1 MKVEAM
7 LWVLFLVSL
16 ATAIVSRKYRKY
28 GLAGIGLAVVVIVT
42 VILLPRKDEI
52 APPAAASVT
61 APHSKHIDF
70 EQSHVQR
77 LDQEDPEA
85 KRRIQLSQI
94 RFEQISQSADM
105 EPGTFESIRARLY
118 NDSASFALTDYG
130 YYLAVQD
137 CMAKGCTTIYD
148 QRGLES
154 ATVPANQARDVKIEI
169 RSGET
174 HGSPPFKLLGTPKI
188 ILLPTETRAY
198 NADPTP

>member
-16 ATAIVSRKYRKY
+16 ATAILSRKYRNY

-61 APHSKHIDF
+61 APPSKHIDF
-70 EQSHVQR
+70 EQSHVQK
-77 LDQEDPEA
+77 LDMEDPEA
-85 KRRIQLSQI
+85 KHRIQLSQI
-94 RFEQISQSADM
+94 RFEQISPSADL

-137 CMAKGCTTIYD
+137 CMAKACTTIYD

-154 ATVPANQARDVKIEI
+154 AAVPAGQARDVKIEI
-169 RSGET
+169 RAGET

-198 NADPTP
+198 NAAPIP

>member
-7 LWVLFLVSL
+7 LWILFLVSL
-16 ATAIVSRKYRKY
+16 ATAIMSRKYRKY

-52 APPAAASVT
+52 APPAAASGTV
-61 APHSKHIDF
+61 PHSKHIDF
-70 EQSHVQR
+70 EQSHVQK
-77 LDQEDPEA
+77 LDMEDPEA
-85 KRRIQLSQI
+85 KHRIQLSQI
-94 RFEQISQSADM
+94 RFEQISPSADM

-137 CMAKGCTTIYD
+137 CMAKTCTTIYD

-154 ATVPANQARDVKIEI
+154 ATVPSGQARDVKIEI
-169 RSGET
+169 RAGET

-198 NADPTP
+198 NAALTP

>member
-16 ATAIVSRKYRKY
+16 ATAIMSRKYRKY

-42 VILLPRKDEI
+42 VILLLRKDEI
-52 APPAAASVT
+52 APPSAASVT

-70 EQSHVQR
+70 EQSHVQK

-85 KRRIQLSQI
+85 KHRIQLSQI
-94 RFEQISQSADM
+94 RFEQISPSADM
-105 EPGTFESIRARLY
+105 EPGTFESIRVRLY

-137 CMAKGCTTIYD
+137 CMAKICTTIYD

-154 ATVPANQARDVKIEI
+154 AAVPAGQARDVKIEI
-169 RSGET
+169 RAGET

-198 NADPTP
+198 NAAPTP

>member
-7 LWVLFLVSL
+7 LWVVFLVSL
-16 ATAIVSRKYRKY
+16 ATAILSRKYRNY
-28 GLAGIGLAVVVIVT
+28 GLAGIGLAVLVIVT

-52 APPAAASVT
+52 APQVATSVA
-61 APHSKHIDF
+61 APHAKRIDF

-85 KRRIQLSQI
+85 KQRIQVSQL
-94 RFEQISQSADM
+94 RFEQISPSADM

-118 NDSASFALTDYG
+118 NDSPGFALTDYG

-137 CMAKGCTTIYD
+137 CLAKRCTTIYD

-154 ATVPANQARDVKIEI
+154 AIVPAGQARDVKIEI

-198 NADPTP
+198 NAAPTP

>member
-1 MKVEAM
+1 MKVEAL
-7 LWVLFLVSL
+7 LWVLGLVSL
-16 ATAIVSRKYRKY
+16 ALAIVSRKYRRY

-70 EQSHVQR
+70 EQSHVQK
-77 LDQEDPEA
+77 LDMEDPEA
-85 KRRIQLSQI
+85 KHRIQLSQI
-94 RFEQISQSADM
+94 RFEQISPSADM

-137 CMAKGCTTIYD
+137 CMAKICTTIYD

-154 ATVPANQARDVKIEI
+154 AAVPAGQARDVKIEI
-169 RSGET
+169 RAGET

-198 NADPTP
+198 NAAPTP